1 MNIQK
6 TTDVLIIGSGLTG
19 LSAAHYLRK
28 AGIDFIVIER
38 NSEPGGVIKTCREN
52 GFIYEKGPNTG
63 VIGSEVIADIFE
75 DLKDHCKLETASKE
89 AKNRYILKE
98 GKWAALPT
106 GLVSGIKTL
115 LFTTKDKIRLLAEP
129 FRKKGSDPH
138 ETLSELVKR
147 RMGQSFLDY
156 AVDPFI
162 LGIYAGNPDTLIP
175 KYALPKLYNL
185 EQNYGSFIG
194 GAIKKQF
201 EKKTTEEKKIT
212 REVFSAQGGL
222 SNLVDALYKST
233 GENNFIFSAKNIVV
247 KPFKEIYKVC
257 YRANEHASEIYAK
270 NVILTTGAYELPTL
284 LPFISKAEMSKITKL
299 QYAKVTVVTLGF
311 RKWNGMRLDGF
322 GGLVPY
328 KENSDILGFL
338 FLSTL
343 FSNRAPDEGA
353 LITAFMGG
361 TRNERVAA
369 LPDSRIYDIVK
380 KETANLLKINDF
392 NPDLFKINR
401 YEHAIP
407 QYEVSSAVRL
417 AAINKAEQE
426 FPGLLLGGNIRDGI
440 GMADRAKQGKLIAEQ
455 IIKYNS

>member
-1 MNIQK
+1 MQK
-6 TTDVLIIGSGLTG
+6 KTDVLIIGSGLTG
-19 LSAAHYLRK
+19 LSTAHYLRK
-28 AGIDFIVIER
+28 ADIDFIVIER
-38 NSEPGGVIKTCREN
+38 NSEPGGVIKTYREN

-106 GLVSGIKTL
+106 GLVSGIKTP

-162 LGIYAGNPDTLIP
+162 LGIYAGNPNTLIP

-222 SNLVDALYKST
+222 SNLVNALYKST

-284 LPFISKAEMSKITKL
+284 LPFISKAEMNKITKL

-353 LITAFMGG
+353 LITVFMGG